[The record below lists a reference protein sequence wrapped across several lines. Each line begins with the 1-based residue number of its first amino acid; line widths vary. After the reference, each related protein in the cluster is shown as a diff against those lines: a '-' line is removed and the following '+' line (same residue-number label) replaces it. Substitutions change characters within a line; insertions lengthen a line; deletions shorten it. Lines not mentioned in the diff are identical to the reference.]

1 MLPTRRRSD
10 SYCKKLTSLAQ
21 RNMVEMLTPLR
32 DIGRRIEAGEGAEVM
47 DEMCLVEIPTG
58 QSDVNPVDPLPPT
71 DTAHYLLEALDAA
84 KQLGRQSNFFAKN
97 LDEPPL
103 AKADALREVRE
114 WVRMRRAQQLL
125 QRKGDGGV
133 VCQGPDCL
141 RQKELFEDVEPGLRC
156 RSFEQL
162 LAQVIG
168 FRSPE
173 GVQ

>member
-58 QSDVNPVDPLPPT
+58 QSDVDPVDPLPPT
-71 DTAHYLLEALDAA
+71 DAAHYLLEAPDAA

-103 AKADALREVRE
+103 AQAASLREVRE
-114 WVRMRRAQQLL
+114 RVRMRRTLQLL
-125 QRKGDGGV
+125 QRKGDGGM
-133 VCQGPDCL
+133 VCQGSGCM
-141 RQKELFEDVEPGLRC
+141 RRKELCEDVEPGLRC
-156 RSFEQL
+156 RGFEQP

-168 FRSPE
+168 FGSPE